1 MKLFREIQGGGI
13 ETMESNKLVK
23 GWKKFPNEETLLE
36 RLRVWYSFQDL
47 LDIIGYTEDKEEEQ
61 YEDFADFRGL
71 KSINYGFFV
80 DAVERYCIN
89 NGNFEECLLLDNS
102 PF

>member
-23 GWKKFPNEETLLE
+23 GWKKYPNEEKLLK
-36 RLRVWYSFQDL
+36 RLRMWYSFQDL

-61 YEDFADFRGL
+61 YEDFAGFREL
-71 KSINYGFFV
+71 KSISYGFFV

-89 NGNFEECLLLDNS
+89 SNFEEYLLLDNR

>member
-23 GWKKFPNEETLLE
+23 GWKKYPNEETLLE

-61 YEDFADFRGL
+61 YEDFADFREL
-71 KSINYGFFV
+71 KSINYGVFV

-89 NGNFEECLLLDNS
+89 NGNFEECLLSDNR

>member
-61 YEDFADFRGL
+61 YEDFADFREL

-89 NGNFEECLLLDNS
+89 NGNFEECLLSDNR

>member
-23 GWKKFPNEETLLE
+23 GWKKYPNEEKLLE

-61 YEDFADFRGL
+61 YEDFADFREL
-71 KSINYGFFV
+71 KSINYGRFV